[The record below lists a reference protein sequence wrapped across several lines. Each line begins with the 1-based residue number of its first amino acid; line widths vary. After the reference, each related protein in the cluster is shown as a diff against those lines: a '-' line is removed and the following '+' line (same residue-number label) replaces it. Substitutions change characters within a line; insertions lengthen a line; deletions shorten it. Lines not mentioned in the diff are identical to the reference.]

1 MPTVRLLSGLKYG
14 EQLEVAPD
22 VAHAWVTSG
31 KAELVT
37 HEPVETPERAA
48 RQGIE
53 TRRRPGRP
61 RKSAE

>member
-1 MPTVRLLSGLKYG
+1 MPTVRLLSGLKAG
-14 EQLEVAPD
+14 EQVEASPD

-37 HEPVETPERAA
+37 SERVETPERSA
-48 RQGIE
+48 RQGVE
-53 TRRRPGRP
+53 TRRRS